1 MKKLLN
7 YLEKKRK
14 KLKKSFLPLH
24 EPEINRQDQIKVLQD
39 LKTGYV
45 SSVGKEVKRFENK
58 IKKISKSKFVI
69 STINGTSALHIG
81 LKVLGVK
88 NLDEVLLPSIG
99 FVAIANSVLYNNAI
113 PHFVDSNIS

>member
-24 EPEINRQDQIKVLQD
+24 EPEINHQDQIKVLQA

-45 SSVGKEVKRFENK
+45 SSVGKEVKIFENK
-58 IKKISKSKFVI
+58 IKKISSGCKKFR
-69 STINGTSALHIG
+69 
-81 LKVLGVK
+81 
-88 NLDEVLLPSIG
+88 
-99 FVAIANSVLYNNAI
+99 
-113 PHFVDSNIS
+113 